1 MQCNYSNINVMLLEE
16 DLKFLLQNEYLR
28 NSLLLSLSLQLK
40 LLFFFVLRNS
50 HYLILFRN
58 YTLVKTNVSTDFFLR
73 LFAILFSASRLRQ
86 YVYVQS
92 NL

>member
-1 MQCNYSNINVMLLEE
+1 MLLEE

-58 YTLVKTNVSTDFFLR
+58 YTLVKTNVSTDFFLKVIYY
-73 LFAILFSASRLRQ
+73 FILCIKIKTICLCT
-86 YVYVQS
+86 V
-92 NL
+92 